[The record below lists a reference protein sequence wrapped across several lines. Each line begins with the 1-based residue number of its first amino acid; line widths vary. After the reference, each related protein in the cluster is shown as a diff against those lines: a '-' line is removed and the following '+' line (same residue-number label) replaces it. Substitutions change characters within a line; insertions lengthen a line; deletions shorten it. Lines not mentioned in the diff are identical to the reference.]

1 MFTQT
6 ERLIAVRNLRPKRK
20 QGFLKIISLF
30 SFLGIM
36 LGVAILIIVMSV
48 MNGFRADL
56 TDKIIGLN
64 PHLILQLNDGNDIK
78 NVKNKLSQK
87 YNKINITE
95 TVSGEV
101 LAGKEEFGIDPQ
113 MASQLASEIRSIHE
127 LNVSIGLI
135 IGAGNI
141 FRGMEA
147 ATKGME
153 RVTGDYLGMLA
164 TIMNAISLQDA
175 LEKEDVET
183 RTLSAITVSQIAE
196 PYIRRRALR
205 HLDKN
210 RVVIVAGGTGNPYFT
225 TDTAA
230 ALRAKELKANVLLK
244 GTKVDGVYDKD
255 PVLYSDEIK
264 YNEISYSEVLKK
276 NIQIMDLTA
285 ITLCKEN
292 ALPIHVFNINKSG
305 DLKKVILGESIG
317 TTINV

>member
-1 MFTQT
+1 
-6 ERLIAVRNLRPKRK
+6 
-20 QGFLKIISLF
+20 
-30 SFLGIM
+30 
-36 LGVAILIIVMSV
+36 
-48 MNGFRADL
+48 
-56 TDKIIGLN
+56 
-64 PHLILQLNDGNDIK
+64 
-78 NVKNKLSQK
+78 
-87 YNKINITE
+87 
-95 TVSGEV
+95 
-101 LAGKEEFGIDPQ
+101 
-113 MASQLASEIRSIHE
+113 MASKLALEIKSIHE

-255 PVLYSDEIK
+255 PVLYSDAKK

-276 NIQIMDLTA
+276 NIRIMDLTA

-292 ALPIHVFNINKSG
+292 TLPILVFNINKSG
-305 DLKKVILGESIG
+305 DLKKVVLGESIG